1 MRAEQERRQ
10 KEDQSLR
17 IFTQCII
24 KHIRQAMILQF
35 GLTTWKRSR
44 LCDFIFWLQCTDKDL
59 ISNLDLLYF
68 VSTIYPSWV
77 KEVFPTGWVSRSCH
91 KYFSVSRSHSWA
103 SGSCHKPFWHNM
115 YHAGSETDLSNL
127 SCYYMQVVRSL
138 HPSGSSNWA
147 QLCHAT
153 PDTAGLAILSGTRTM
168 YLWNFIQITSKSMGL
183 FYCDIIVSCKTLSF
197 ISHHFALQTIKGWIW
212 ITSVKTAG

>member
-1 MRAEQERRQ
+1 M
-10 KEDQSLR
+10 
-17 IFTQCII
+17 IFFRCII

-35 GLTTWKRSR
+35 GFNTWKRTR

-59 ISNLDLLYF
+59 RSDLDLLYF

-115 YHAGSETDLSNL
+115 YHAESEIDLSNL
-127 SCYYMQVVRSL
+127 SCYYMQVIRSL
-138 HPSGSSNWA
+138 RPSGSSNWA
-147 QLCHAT
+147 QLHHST
-153 PDTAGLAILSGTRTM
+153 PDTTGLTILSAAMAM
-168 YLWNFIQITSKSMGL
+168 YLWNVIKINRIILLWNYCGL
-183 FYCDIIVSCKTLSF
+183 
-197 ISHHFALQTIKGWIW
+197 
-212 ITSVKTAG
+212 